1 MKSTG
6 IVRRID
12 ELGRI
17 VIPKEM
23 RKKLKIKDNDYFE
36 IFVRDENIV
45 LQKYSEM
52 DGLENLL
59 NLYSKI
65 LKQLTD
71 KNIIIT
77 DKQKI
82 LSSSYNDFSSLN
94 DDISEELEDILNNRN
109 KYYKDDKET
118 LNISNNF
125 TVENFCYI
133 IPLIINGD
141 ISGSIIMIS
150 NDEITEYDKI
160 SLQIVSK
167 ILTNYIE

>member
-65 LKQLTD
+65 WKQLTD

>member
-82 LSSSYNDFSSLN
+82 LSSSYNDFTFLN

-109 KYYKDDKET
+109 KYFKDDKET

-133 IPLIINGD
+133 IPLIVNGD

>member
-59 NLYSKI
+59 NLYSKV

-94 DDISEELEDILNNRN
+94 DDISEELEDILDNRN
-109 KYYKDDKET
+109 KYFKDDKEI
-118 LNISNNF
+118 LNISSNF

-133 IPLIINGD
+133 IPLIVNGD

-167 ILTNYIE
+167 ILTNYME